1 MYIAL
6 TIAGSDSGGGAG
18 IQADLKTFFRF
29 GVHGT
34 SAITAVTAQNTL
46 GVSIWEPVSPELL
59 RAQIDAVATD
69 LRPSAVKSGMLG
81 TADSIRIV
89 ADSLRR
95 HNLVPYVLDPV
106 IVATSG
112 DSLIENDGARAIRDE
127 LVPLATL
134 VTPNADEV
142 LALTGERITDE
153 PSMRR
158 AAEQLV
164 ALGANAA
171 LIKGGH
177 VGTADLSTIVDL
189 LYDDG
194 EFTVFTHARIKTK
207 NTHGTGCTLSAAV
220 TAQLAA
226 GVPLRESVRVA
237 IDYVQAALETAPALG
252 SGHGPLNHF
261 AEGSSA
267 TKVRTTD

>member
-1 MYIAL
+1 MHVAL

-29 GVHGT
+29 GVYGT
-34 SAITAVTAQNTL
+34 SAITAVTAQNTI
-46 GVSIWEPVSPELL
+46 GVSKWEPVSPELL

-69 LRPSAVKSGMLG
+69 LRPSAVKSGMVG
-81 TADSIRIV
+81 TAKLIRIV
-89 ADSLRR
+89 AESLRR
-95 HNLVPYVLDPV
+95 HNLLPYVLDPV

-112 DSLIENDGARAIRDE
+112 DALIESDGARAIQDE
-127 LVPLATL
+127 LIPLATL
-134 VTPNADEV
+134 VTPNADEAF
-142 LALTGERITDE
+142 ALTGERVIDE
-153 PSMRR
+153 SSMRR

-164 ALGANAA
+164 ALGAKAA

-177 VGTADLSTIVDL
+177 AGASDDSTIVDI
-189 LYDDG
+189 LYADG
-194 EFTVFTHARIKTK
+194 EFTAFAHPRIKTK
-207 NTHGTGCTLSAAV
+207 NTHGTGCTLSAAI

-237 IDYVQAALETAPALG
+237 IDYVQAALETAPGLG

-261 AEGSSA
+261 AAGSSA
-267 TKVRTTD
+267 TKARTTD

>member
-1 MYIAL
+1 MRVAL

-29 GVHGT
+29 GVYGT
-34 SAITAVTAQNTL
+34 SAITAVTAQNTI
-46 GVSIWEPVSPELL
+46 GVSSWEPVSPELL

-69 LRPSAVKSGMLG
+69 LRPSAVKSGMVG
-81 TADSIRIV
+81 TADSIRVV
-89 ADSLRR
+89 AESLRR

-112 DSLIENDGARAIRDE
+112 DTLLESDGARAIRNE

-142 LALTGERITDE
+142 FALTGERIRDE
-153 PSMRR
+153 ASMRH
-158 AAEQLV
+158 AAEHLV
-164 ALGANAA
+164 ALGAKAA

-177 VGTADLSTIVDL
+177 IGSSDESTIIDL

-194 EFTVFTHARIKTK
+194 EFTEFTHRRIKT
-207 NTHGTGCTLSAAV
+207 N
-220 TAQLAA
+220 
-226 GVPLRESVRVA
+226 
-237 IDYVQAALETAPALG
+237 
-252 SGHGPLNHF
+252 N
-261 AEGSSA
+261 
-267 TKVRTTD
+267 